1 MKLAITGHTKGI
13 GASLKAIFEKHGCSV
28 LGFSKSTG
36 YDIGDADTRKHILDS
51 TFDIDLFVNNAYH
64 PTGQLELLKGL
75 INLWEGQEKY
85 IINISSKIVYIE
97 SDYFPEDV
105 KEYKQAK
112 AELKK
117 FTDEYKGSV
126 KIYSIL
132 PDLLKTDFPLSSL
145 YFNPR
150 KDGIDTDI
158 VAELVYDIFKNRQHI
173 YVPEI
178 EILIPGKQRGEI

>member
-36 YDIGDADTRKHILDS
+36 YDIGNADTRKHILDS

-126 KIYSIL
+126 IYSYYSE
-132 PDLLKTDFPLSSL
+132 D
-145 YFNPR
+145 Y
-150 KDGIDTDI
+150 
-158 VAELVYDIFKNRQHI
+158 KNREFG
-173 YVPEI
+173 VWNKWEK
-178 EILIPGKQRGEI
+178 ELNKRGWYSEWYDAGTVCIWPL